1 MYTIVIVF
9 VVIFCCLILVAF
21 LMGLCCLNCF
31 RTTRTMAHYDMGLMV
46 TYTAL
51 NVYVILYSGVQK
63 NSKKIVRSETNNG
76 HHL

>member
-9 VVIFCCLILVAF
+9 VVIFCCLTLVAF

-31 RTTRTMAHYDMGLMV
+31 RTTRTMAHYDMGLTV

-51 NVYVILYSGVQK
+51 NVYVILYSGVQCPEK
-63 NSKKIVRSETNNG
+63 FSENSEE
-76 HHL
+76 